1 MTIESLIAW
10 LGETETPLLVIC
22 VRLGTALV
30 FGVIIGLGREI
41 RGKPAGLRTHMLV
54 ALAAAAFTLIALEM
68 VKTIGDDSPAVRA
81 DPIRAIEAVV
91 AGVAFLGA
99 DAIIQA
105 RGSVLGI
112 TTGASVWLVGALGL
126 ACGSGYFSVA
136 TVTLILAFATLTVIS
151 YLERKLHRQLLHSDD
166 GKSGAGLERDPDG
179 A

>member
-1 MTIESLIAW
+1 MTIEGLIAW

-22 VRLGTALV
+22 ARLGTALM
-30 FGVIIGLGREI
+30 FGVIIGLDREI

-68 VKTIGDDSPAVRA
+68 VKTIGDDSPAVRV

-99 DAIIQA
+99 GAIIQA

-112 TTGASVWLVGALGL
+112 TTGASIWLVGALGL
-126 ACGSGYFSVA
+126 ACGSGTFPLPPLPLS
-136 TVTLILAFATLTVIS
+136 S
-151 YLERKLHRQLLHSDD
+151 PS
-166 GKSGAGLERDPDG
+166 
-179 A
+179 

>member
-1 MTIESLIAW
+1 MTINELIGW

-22 VRLGTALV
+22 VRLGVALM
-30 FGVIIGLGREI
+30 FGVIIGLDREI

-68 VKTIGDDSPAVRA
+68 VQTVSDDSPTVRV

-99 DAIIQA
+99 GAIIQA
-105 RGSVLGI
+105 RGSVMGI

-126 ACGSGYFSVA
+126 ACGAGYFSIA
-136 TVTLILAFATLTVIS
+136 SITLILAFVTLTGIS
-151 YLERKLHRQLLHSDD
+151 YLERKMHRHLLHGDD
-166 GKSGAGLERDPDG
+166 HKPDAEADRERDG
-179 A
+179 G